1 MANAFPF
8 DIVFKLSVAI
18 CSGSPTT
25 TTIRQYV
32 RQTTLTVSYN
42 IQLYVLHGSLPYLEL
57 IKEKFLK
64 KVISYLSYFHQTFRI
79 KFKVRSLE
87 DKRDNS
93 HCDKSSL
100 ILHKSE
106 YNGLQLSQ

>member
-32 RQTTLTVSYN
+32 QQTTLTVSYN
-42 IQLYVLHGSLPYLEL
+42 IQSYVSISRANQREVLEEGHLISLLLSSNKLFGS
-57 IKEKFLK
+57 
-64 KVISYLSYFHQTFRI
+64 FRI
-79 KFKVRSLE
+79 KFKVWSLE

-93 HCDKSSL
+93 HCGKSSL